1 MATEAELFAEIES
14 YQPPTLMP
22 GAIPAG
28 REQEYVDLA
37 AKTYALG
44 EQYKQQQAAI
54 QASEQAQAAGL
65 FGAQGLAF
73 GVPKRGA
80 ALLESILPE
89 TILGVP
95 LGSGKSYT
103 ETLAEKQAMYDYL
116 QNKYPGTAIASE
128 IATGVAAP
136 VGLTL
141 KAGKAGIAAL
151 SPLART
157 ALGFSAEAAP
167 TAVQLARMGAVPSA
181 IYGGLTARP
190 DEVASSAVKAGVV
203 GGALTAGL
211 GKALQAGTTFLGSR
225 AAEAGVSGETGALF
239 PKGPQ
244 YTPAE
249 IDLARILAKA
259 DVERLPAAKQALIEA
274 GQTAQPLFIP
284 EAVGSPSLYLKAK
297 SIATAPAGREIAGTA
312 IEQRTA
318 ATLDR
323 LQSTLGRI
331 STVDDPFLGS
341 RALTEAGAD
350 LMKDLTKQRSEAV
363 RELYAQAFKEAP
375 VVESETLTKLIAKD
389 KNLSSAINK
398 AKSFAA
404 YADQPDTSIEVLHH
418 AKQLLDD
425 SIAAAGPREARLL
438 KETQKAL
445 VDEIESAAPTY
456 KIAKDTFADLSKN
469 LNRIEQSKINF
480 LATLDPEDANKIGR
494 VFELPTSVIESLRDD
509 YVAAGKLPEWEA
521 GIRAYL
527 QNNIDK
533 VADERNPISKL
544 IGSVGQRKRLKAALG
559 DKFDVVVKDLEIEKQ
574 IARGT
579 KEYFAGSPT
588 APLLQQE
595 RANEA
600 ARTRLARLLTSPIQ
614 TTKQFAFDVL
624 SATPSEQYYEDYA
637 RLLFGGTE
645 PGLETLQ
652 RISPLVESLAKTR
665 QVGETVARTTGLVA
679 PRVSPT
685 LQERAN
691 VPSPK
696 KQLAI
701 GGAALGISEADLL
714 KEIEAFQPTQNAEK
728 PAESIKVG
736 KQDVS
741 IPVGEQYAPPALV
754 KAVMRVESAGKP
766 KAVSEKGAAGLMQLM
781 PGTAKDL
788 GVEDRFDPA
797 QNIEGGSRYLQQM
810 INKYKKTDLALA
822 AYNWGPSNIDKA
834 IRKVKAEGKRV
845 TWANIMQVVKVP
857 METRLYVNKV
867 LKNKEVEAQEHNALG
882 IWQLHKR

>member
-1 MATEAELFAEIES
+1 MATEADIFAEIES
-14 YQPPTLMP
+14 YQPPALMP
-22 GAIPAG
+22 GAIPGG
-28 REQEYVDLA
+28 REQEYLGLA

-54 QASEQAQAAGL
+54 QASEQAQTAGL

-73 GVPKRGA
+73 GLPKRGA
-80 ALLESILPE
+80 ALLESILPP
-89 TILGVP
+89 TVLGVP
-95 LGSGKSYT
+95 LGSGKSYS

-116 QNKYPGTAIASE
+116 QNKYPGTAITSE

-157 ALGFSAEAAP
+157 ALGFSAETAP

-190 DEVASSAVKAGVV
+190 DEIASSAVKAGAV
-203 GGALTAGL
+203 GGLLTAGL

-249 IDLARILAKA
+249 IDLARTLAKA
-259 DVERLPAAKQALIEA
+259 DVERVPAAQQALIEA
-274 GQTAQPLFIP
+274 GQTAQPLFIA
-284 EAVGSPSLYLKAK
+284 EAVQSPSLYLKAK
-297 SIATAPAGREIAGTA
+297 SIANAPAGREIAGTA

-318 ATLDR
+318 ATIDR

-331 STVDDPFLGS
+331 SNVDDPFLGS
-341 RALTEAGAD
+341 RALTDAGAD
-350 LMKDLTKQRSEAV
+350 LMKDLTSQRAEAV
-363 RELYAQAFKEAP
+363 RGLYKQAFNEAP
-375 VVESETLTKLIAKD
+375 VIESDVLTQLIAKD
-389 KNLSSAINK
+389 KNLSNAINK

-404 YADQPDTSIEVLHH
+404 YADQPDNAIEVLHH

-425 SIAAAGPREARLL
+425 SIAAAGSREARLL

-533 VADERNPISKL
+533 VADERNPIGKL
-544 IGSVGQRKRLKAALG
+544 IGSIGQRKRLKAALG
-559 DKFDVVVKDLEIEKQ
+559 DKFDVVIKDLETEKL
-574 IARGT
+574 IAKGT

-595 RANEA
+595 KANEA
-600 ARTRLARLLTSPIQ
+600 ARTKLAKLLTSPIQ
-614 TTKQFAFDVL
+614 SAKEFAFNVL
-624 SATPSEQYYEDYA
+624 SLTPSDQFYQDYA

-665 QVGETVARTTGLVA
+665 QAGETVARTTGLVTT
-679 PRVSPT
+679 RVSPT

-696 KQLAI
+696 KQLAT
-701 GGAALGISEADLL
+701 GGVALGISEADLL
-714 KEIEAFQPTQNAEK
+714 KEIEAFQPTQNVEK
-728 PAESIKVG
+728 PAESVKVG

-741 IPVGEQYAPPALV
+741 IPVGEQYASPALV
-754 KAVMRVESAGKP
+754 KAVMQVESAGKP
-766 KAVSEKGAAGLMQLM
+766 EAVSDKGASGLMQLM
-781 PGTAKDL
+781 PATAKEL
-788 GVEDRFDPA
+788 GVKDRFDPT
-797 QNIEGGSRYLQQM
+797 QNVEGGSRYLQQM
-810 INKYKKTDLALA
+810 IKKYGKTDLALA
-822 AYNWGPSNIDKA
+822 AYNWGPNNIDKA
-834 IRKVKAEGKRV
+834 IRKVKSEGKRV

-867 LKNKEVEAQEHNALG
+867 LKNKEVEA
-882 IWQLHKR
+882 

>member
-1 MATEAELFAEIES
+1 MATEADIFAEIES
-14 YQPPTLMP
+14 YQPPALMP
-22 GAIPAG
+22 GAIPVE
-28 REQEYVDLA
+28 REQDYLNLA

-44 EQYKQQQAAI
+44 EEYKKQQAAI
-54 QASEQAQAAGL
+54 QANEQAQAIGL
-65 FGAQGLAF
+65 FGAQGFAF

-80 ALLESILPE
+80 ALLESILPQ
-89 TILGVP
+89 TVLGVP
-95 LGSGKSYT
+95 LGSGKSYS

-116 QNKYPGTAIASE
+116 QSQYPGTALTSE
-128 IATGVAAP
+128 LAAGVAAP

-141 KAGKAGIAAL
+141 KAGKAGVAAL
-151 SPLART
+151 SPLTRT
-157 ALGFSAEAAP
+157 ALGLSTEAAP

-190 DEVASSAVKAGVV
+190 DEVASTAVTSGLV
-203 GGALTAGL
+203 GGGLSAAL
-211 GKALQAGTTFLGSR
+211 GKALQTGTTFLGGR

-244 YTPAE
+244 YTAAE
-249 IDLARILAKA
+249 IDLARTLAKA
-259 DVERLPAAKQALIEA
+259 DVERVPAAQQALIEA
-274 GQTAQPLFIP
+274 GQTAQPLFIA
-284 EAVGSPSLYLKAK
+284 EAVQSPSLYLKAK
-297 SIATAPAGREIAGTA
+297 SIANAPAGREIAGTA

-318 ATLDR
+318 ATIDR

-331 STVDDPFLGS
+331 SNVDDPFLGS
-341 RALTEAGAD
+341 RALTDAGAD
-350 LMKDLTKQRSEAV
+350 LMKDLTSQRAEAV
-363 RELYAQAFKEAP
+363 RGLYKQAFDEAP
-375 VVESETLTKLIAKD
+375 VIESEVLTQLIAKD

-404 YADQPDTSIEVLHH
+404 YADQPDNSIEVLHH

-494 VFELPTSVIESLRDD
+494 VFELPTSVIQSLRDD
-509 YVAAGKLPEWEA
+509 YIAAGKLPEWEA

-533 VADERNPISKL
+533 VADERNPIGKL
-544 IGSVGQRKRLKAALG
+544 IGSIGQRKRLKAALG
-559 DKFDVVVKDLEIEKQ
+559 DKFDVVIKDLETEKL
-574 IARGT
+574 IAKGT

-595 RANEA
+595 KANEA
-600 ARTRLARLLTSPIQ
+600 ARTRLAKLLTSPIQ
-614 TTKQFAFDVL
+614 SAKEFAFNVL
-624 SATPSEQYYEDYA
+624 SPTPSDQFYQDYA

-652 RISPLVESLAKTR
+652 RISPLVESLTKTR
-665 QVGETVARTTGLVA
+665 QAGEAVARTTGLVA

-685 LQERAN
+685 IQERTSA
-691 VPSPK
+691 PKSK

-701 GGAALGISEADLL
+701 SGAALGISETDLL
-714 KEIEAFQPTQNAEK
+714 KEIESFQPTQTPEPVAT
-728 PAESIKVG
+728 PQPESIKVG

-754 KAVMRVESAGKP
+754 KAVMQVESAGNP
-766 KAVSEKGAAGLMQLM
+766 KAVSDKGASGLMQLM
-781 PGTAKDL
+781 PGTARDL
-788 GVEDRFDPA
+788 GVKDRFDPT
-797 QNIEGGSRYLQQM
+797 QNVEGGSRYLQQM
-810 INKYKKTDLALA
+810 IKKYGKTDLALA
-822 AYNWGPSNIDKA
+822 AYNWGPNNIDKA

-867 LKNKEVEAQEHNALG
+867 LKNKEVEA
-882 IWQLHKR
+882 